1 MIPCALSFKLAQAHR
16 YSRCHT
22 KRCRYGL
29 CERKV
34 GKPMPSDN
42 GVVAEARL
50 KIGVD
55 MPTVAPLF
63 EEYKERVD
71 NVIRD
76 R

>member
-1 MIPCALSFKLAQAHR
+1 
-16 YSRCHT
+16 
-22 KRCRYGL
+22 
-29 CERKV
+29 
-34 GKPMPSDN
+34 MPSDN

>member
-1 MIPCALSFKLAQAHR
+1 
-16 YSRCHT
+16 
-22 KRCRYGL
+22 
-29 CERKV
+29 
-34 GKPMPSDN
+34 MPSDN

-55 MPTVAPLF
+55 MPTVASLF